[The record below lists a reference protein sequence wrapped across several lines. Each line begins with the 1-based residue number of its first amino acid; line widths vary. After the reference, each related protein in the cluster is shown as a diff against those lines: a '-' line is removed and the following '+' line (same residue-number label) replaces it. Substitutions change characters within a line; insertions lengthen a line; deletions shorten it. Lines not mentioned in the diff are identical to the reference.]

1 MHLTPLQPSTLSIL
15 DFPPPLP
22 SIHPS
27 SPLHLS
33 LPFPRLSLLSTL
45 FSLSVLLFCR
55 LWQEAVSDSL
65 KPRPELW
72 SHPVIDSGFDSAV
85 RFICSQRQSHLQ
97 MMEPN
102 GVDKDCVSI
111 SSCEEFDWSLEDAS
125 PFLLNLKELS
135 LGNVSP
141 DTATMVAYLRS
152 NVVSPVEVEMDVEQA
167 TAGACTCAHTYS
179 TCLQYMYVVLCGHLT
194 CVWYLWS
201 HWTEQL
207 CRTRHVHGQGWQSI

>member
-1 MHLTPLQPSTLSIL
+1 
-15 DFPPPLP
+15 
-22 SIHPS
+22 
-27 SPLHLS
+27 
-33 LPFPRLSLLSTL
+33 
-45 FSLSVLLFCR
+45 
-55 LWQEAVSDSL
+55 
-65 KPRPELW
+65 
-72 SHPVIDSGFDSAV
+72 
-85 RFICSQRQSHLQ
+85 

>member
-1 MHLTPLQPSTLSIL
+1 
-15 DFPPPLP
+15 
-22 SIHPS
+22 
-27 SPLHLS
+27 
-33 LPFPRLSLLSTL
+33 
-45 FSLSVLLFCR
+45 
-55 LWQEAVSDSL
+55 
-65 KPRPELW
+65 
-72 SHPVIDSGFDSAV
+72 
-85 RFICSQRQSHLQ
+85 

-167 TAGACTCAHTYS
+167 TAGTCTCAHTYS
-179 TCLQYMYVVLCGHLT
+179 TRLQYMYVCGSVWPSHMCLVSLVSLDRTGERDQTCTWVGVAVYIVCLSTRMCFIMLSQSKCHIQLT
-194 CVWYLWS
+194 
-201 HWTEQL
+201 
-207 CRTRHVHGQGWQSI
+207 SILF

>member
-1 MHLTPLQPSTLSIL
+1 
-15 DFPPPLP
+15 
-22 SIHPS
+22 
-27 SPLHLS
+27 
-33 LPFPRLSLLSTL
+33 
-45 FSLSVLLFCR
+45 
-55 LWQEAVSDSL
+55 
-65 KPRPELW
+65 
-72 SHPVIDSGFDSAV
+72 
-85 RFICSQRQSHLQ
+85 

-179 TCLQYMYVVLCGHLT
+179 TCLQCMYVVLCGHLT

-207 CRTRHVHGQGWQSI
+207 CRTRHVHG